1 MAKIEDY
8 KLQMYVDGE
17 LDSSELSVVENY
29 IASNKEAK
37 LLVENYKKINHL
49 ISSTYNKIKSEDM
62 PKKTLDL
69 LVEKD
74 KNFINQILNFKIRLV
89 PALATLSIATII
101 TLTSFN
107 IVFKINSESNPA
119 MLLSDN
125 NKNMVLKQLEDILQT
140 SEDELSGIVSLSD
153 KNIEYEIIKTYV
165 NANNSDCKDLKF
177 RDFKIKKV
185 TINEATFCKNKDNNW
200 KVIKIEFVK
209 GIQKDT

>member
-17 LDSSELSVVENY
+17 LDSSEYSIVENY

-89 PALATLSIATII
+89 PALATLSIAIII
-101 TLTSFN
+101 TLASFN
-107 IVFKINSESNPA
+107 IGFKIIFNP
-119 MLLSDN
+119 
-125 NKNMVLKQLEDILQT
+125 
-140 SEDELSGIVSLSD
+140 SLFLVFL
-153 KNIEYEIIKTYV
+153 IP
-165 NANNSDCKDLKF
+165 AC
-177 RDFKIKKV
+177 
-185 TINEATFCKNKDNNW
+185 
-200 KVIKIEFVK
+200 
-209 GIQKDT
+209 G

>member
-17 LDSSELSVVENY
+17 LDSSEYSIVENY

-49 ISSTYNKIKSEDM
+49 VSSTYNKIKSEDM

-89 PALATLSIATII
+89 PALATLSIAIII

-107 IVFKINSESNPA
+107 IGFKTWI
-119 MLLSDN
+119 
-125 NKNMVLKQLEDILQT
+125 
-140 SEDELSGIVSLSD
+140 
-153 KNIEYEIIKTYV
+153 
-165 NANNSDCKDLKF
+165 
-177 RDFKIKKV
+177 
-185 TINEATFCKNKDNNW
+185 
-200 KVIKIEFVK
+200 
-209 GIQKDT
+209 

>member
-17 LDSSELSVVENY
+17 LDSSEYSIVENY

-74 KNFINQILNFKIRLV
+74 KNFN
-89 PALATLSIATII
+89 
-101 TLTSFN
+101 
-107 IVFKINSESNPA
+107 
-119 MLLSDN
+119 
-125 NKNMVLKQLEDILQT
+125 
-140 SEDELSGIVSLSD
+140 
-153 KNIEYEIIKTYV
+153 
-165 NANNSDCKDLKF
+165 
-177 RDFKIKKV
+177 
-185 TINEATFCKNKDNNW
+185 
-200 KVIKIEFVK
+200 
-209 GIQKDT
+209 